1 MTKFEWLSETI
12 CPPARWDLRYLGWT
26 LRGDRDVDDAFEHA
40 ANSASRPTHCPV
52 LLDWRPDTRISHWTE
67 LGDKRWILA
76 IGVDDSDDRARLLSL
91 GFGEAL
97 ASAVGPVELAERL
110 LRLGDNAEA
119 MRRYREA
126 GPVELDLF
134 HRDGRIDKQWL
145 GLHPREFALLWRLA
159 ENPGERVT
167 RRQLLS
173 DVWRI
178 EHDPET
184 NSVEVH
190 ISRLR
195 SKLAI
200 SKAGWLVVTDP
211 QGGYRLAQEGGA
223 SFFAFRKSGNRALD
237 SRGAIGNDTA
247 RLKEGE
253 RNGDEAQR
261 AGVDQSR

>member
-1 MTKFEWLSETI
+1 MTQFEWLSETVS
-12 CPPARWDLRYLGWT
+12 PPARWDLRYLGWT
-26 LRGDRDVDDAFEHA
+26 LLEGGAVGTSFGSPGSEAGPRGRH
-40 ANSASRPTHCPV
+40 PII
-52 LLDWRPDTRISHWTE
+52 LDWRADCRIAHWAE
-67 LGDKRWILA
+67 LDDKRWVIA
-76 IGVDDSDDRARLLSL
+76 IGVDNSDDRARLLAL
-91 GFGEAL
+91 GFGEVL
-97 ASAVGPVELAERL
+97 ASSVGPVELAERV

-119 MRRYREA
+119 MKRYRDA
-126 GPVELDLF
+126 GPVVLDLF
-134 HRDGRIDKQWL
+134 HRDGRIERQWL

-200 SKAGWLVVTDP
+200 SKACWLVATDP

-223 SFFAFRKSGNRALD
+223 SFFAHRKPGNRVLD
-237 SRGAIGNDTA
+237 SRGAIGNDVT
-247 RLKEGE
+247 RPKEGE
-253 RNGDEAQR
+253 RNADEAQR
-261 AGVDQSR
+261 AGVDRAR